1 MSANSQFQCL
11 EGREGSFALAPR
23 VVIRAPWIS
32 FKYTSGFLPL
42 LFRTN
47 QFQET
52 IHLLEIF
59 GCIQHTNWVGVYLA
73 HSILWQQIT
82 VGHIAIFVFRS
93 FLWPHATEGRK
104 RVMGLTD
111 HLQLCTRHCATCWE
125 GKSTKVFFLR
135 EFTIYWGRHL
145 QKQTNSPFS
154 HSQPP
159 TEAAKKLEETAQ
171 KFIQVFL

>member
-23 VVIRAPWIS
+23 VVTRAPWIS

-59 GCIQHTNWVGVYLA
+59 GCIQHTNRVGVYSA

-93 FLWPHATEGRK
+93 FLWPHAIEGRK
-104 RVMGLTD
+104 KGYGVDWSPATAY
-111 HLQLCTRHCATCWE
+111 QTLCYMLGRQKHKCLFPK
-125 GKSTKVFFLR
+125 GIHRLLR
-135 EFTIYWGRHL
+135 ETPSKTNKLPFLSFSATNWGR
-145 QKQTNSPFS
+145 KN
-154 HSQPP
+154 
-159 TEAAKKLEETAQ
+159 LEETAK
-171 KFIQVFL
+171 KFVRVFP

>member
-1 MSANSQFQCL
+1 MSANSHFQCL
-11 EGREGSFALAPR
+11 EGREGSFTLAPR
-23 VVIRAPWIS
+23 VVTRAPWLF

-59 GCIQHTNWVGVYLA
+59 GCIQHTNRVGVYLA

-82 VGHIAIFVFRS
+82 VGTLLYLS
-93 FLWPHATEGRK
+93 LDLSCDLMQLMGEK
-104 RVMGLTD
+104 SVMGLTD
-111 HLQLCTRHCATCWE
+111 QLQLCSRHCATCWE

-135 EFTIYWGRHL
+135 EFTTYRGRHPK
-145 QKQTNSPFS
+145 KQANSPFS
-154 HSQPP
+154 HSQPL
-159 TEAAKKLEETAQ
+159 TEAEKP
-171 KFIQVFL
+171 

>member
-23 VVIRAPWIS
+23 VVTRAPWIS

-59 GCIQHTNWVGVYLA
+59 GFIQHTSWVGVYLA
-73 HSILWQQIT
+73 HSILRQQIT

-93 FLWPHATEGRK
+93 FMWPHAIEGRK

-111 HLQLCTRHCATCWE
+111 HLQLCTRHCYMLGRQKHKCPFPK
-125 GKSTKVFFLR
+125 GIHHLLR
-135 EFTIYWGRHL
+135 ETPSKTNKLPILSFSATNWGS
-145 QKQTNSPFS
+145 K
-154 HSQPP
+154 
-159 TEAAKKLEETAQ
+159 KKLEETAQ
-171 KFIQVFL
+171 KFVWVFP